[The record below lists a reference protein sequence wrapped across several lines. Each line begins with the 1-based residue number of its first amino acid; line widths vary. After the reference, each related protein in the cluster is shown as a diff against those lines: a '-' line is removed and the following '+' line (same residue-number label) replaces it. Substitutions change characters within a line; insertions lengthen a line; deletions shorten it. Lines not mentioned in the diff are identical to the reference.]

1 MPEPLYDES
10 GNQIGLKEPDQVI
23 FDPSGNPIGK
33 KMGDMLA
40 TDVEGN
46 EIDGKV
52 PDVFYLGDKTGEDKL
67 VATTFFNAFA
77 PKAPV
82 EGTAGASAGLS
93 PIPLSTFDPD
103 GNLVPTIIEYD
114 LFGNP
119 KGSIP
124 LDPNIMKTGAG
135 AAPEPP
141 VIPALDY
148 NADGTLAVVKA
159 CFVADE

>member
-1 MPEPLYDES
+1 MDEAAADLMVDASELQEAVANGDATEEELIALQEDLIETVGDFEGATVVENTAGIDTVTGGKVGFEGAKDAFKEKFLPPMPEPLYDES
-10 GNQIGLKEPDQVI
+10 GNQIGVKEPDQVI

-82 EGTAGASAGLS
+82 EGTA
-93 PIPLSTFDPD
+93 
-103 GNLVPTIIEYD
+103 
-114 LFGNP
+114 
-119 KGSIP
+119 
-124 LDPNIMKTGAG
+124 
-135 AAPEPP
+135 
-141 VIPALDY
+141 
-148 NADGTLAVVKA
+148 
-159 CFVADE
+159 

>member
-1 MPEPLYDES
+1 MENLIGSPNENPIGNPTGNSIGNPNENPIGNPIEKSS
-10 GNQIGLKEPDQVI
+10 GSPNENSIENPVGH
-23 FDPSGNPIGK
+23 PSGNPIGK

-82 EGTAGASAGLS
+82 EGTAGAAQ
-93 PIPLSTFDPD
+93 
-103 GNLVPTIIEYD
+103 EE
-114 LFGNP
+114 
-119 KGSIP
+119 
-124 LDPNIMKTGAG
+124 AR
-135 AAPEPP
+135 A
-141 VIPALDY
+141 
-148 NADGTLAVVKA
+148 
-159 CFVADE
+159 